1 MRDRYGAAN
10 VPTGFDLVHDR
21 VENAGFQ
28 NALVSGGTNES
39 EQAWGAAACCSFDT
53 PVCPSSHSRC
63 IPRVPQAFLYQLQ
76 QETLVDEPLE
86 TRLPVL
92 SLADVIA

>member
-1 MRDRYGAAN
+1 MPLLTRCRYGAAN
-10 VPTGFDLVHDR
+10 VPTGFDVAFPR
-21 VENAGFQ
+21 VENTGFQ
-28 NALVSGGTNES
+28 NAL
-39 EQAWGAAACCSFDT
+39 
-53 PVCPSSHSRC
+53 
-63 IPRVPQAFLYQLQ
+63 AFLYQLQ